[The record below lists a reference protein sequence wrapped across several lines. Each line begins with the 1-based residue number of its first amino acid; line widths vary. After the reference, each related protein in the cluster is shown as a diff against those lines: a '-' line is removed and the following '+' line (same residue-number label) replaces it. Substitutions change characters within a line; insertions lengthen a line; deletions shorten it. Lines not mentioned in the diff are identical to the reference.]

1 MWKATLA
8 VILGYLTLFVWVAV
22 TLFVIVAI
30 DRFVI
35 DGSFIVKEG
44 MSDVTITYLAI
55 NLGLGFIG
63 AVLGGVV
70 AAAIAASPT
79 NRPVHVLAG
88 IVLIAGLVL
97 AGLHLVTDEPADG
110 QPAGEATAAS
120 EGTESDDMM
129 AAMLAMGEVTA
140 PTWYNF
146 TLPFI
151 GFAGVLLGGR
161 LKSKRAAASAG
172 EAP

>member
-1 MWKATLA
+1 MWKAILA
-8 VILGYLTLFVWVAV
+8 VILGYLTLFVWVTITLLV
-22 TLFVIVAI
+22 TLAI
-30 DRFVI
+30 DLFVI
-35 DGSFIVKEG
+35 DGSLIVKEG
-44 MSDVTITYLAI
+44 TSDVTIAYIAI

-63 AVLGGVV
+63 AILGGVV

-110 QPAGEATAAS
+110 QPAGEATTAS
-120 EGTESDDMM
+120 EGTGSDDMM

-146 TLPFI
+146 TLPFM
-151 GFAGVLLGGR
+151 GCVGVLLGGR
-161 LKSKRAAASAG
+161 LKGKRAAPIVG